1 MNAAT
6 DTTSLKR
13 VVGVGGLGFNV
24 VNLTIASGIFGL
36 PAILAGILGPQAILA
51 YFVCAVLFGLVGLCF
66 AEAGS
71 RVGSA
76 GGLYAYA
83 SVPFGPIVGGIAGTL
98 LWVATGAVA
107 DAAIVNLLVD
117 TLGAV
122 IPALAPTWVRVS
134 IMLGLFAVLAT
145 INIRGVRYGVRLSVT
160 LTIIK
165 IAPLVLLVIAGAFAI
180 DPSRLHWTA
189 MPSISSIGYA
199 SVSVF
204 YVFMGVETA
213 LSMSGEVLRPA
224 RTVPRAIL
232 MGLLIIVTLYVGLQ
246 LVAQG
251 TLGSALA
258 QSKAPLVEAATIVFG
273 SWGGVLLLSAI
284 ALSASGCLAADL
296 LSTPRVLYALAQQ
309 GQLPRQLGK
318 IHTRFGT
325 PAAAIGVYACVCAV
339 LALSGTFKQLLI
351 ISSSGTLIL
360 YAICCLGVLR
370 LRAHGIAME
379 GAAYQAPGGPFVPL
393 VATAIIL
400 WMLSTLSM
408 WELLAAVGLISVAGV
423 GYTARVRMSGLPPGA

>member
-6 DTTSLKR
+6 ESTSLKR

-213 LSMSGEVLRPA
+213 LSMSGEVLRPS

-251 TLGSALA
+251 TLGNALA

-309 GQLPRQLGK
+309 GQLPRQLGQ
-318 IHTRFGT
+318 IHTRYGT
-325 PAAAIGVYACVCAV
+325 PAAAIGIYACVCAV

-370 LRAHGIAME
+370 LRAQGTAME
-379 GAAYQAPGGPFVPL
+379 GTAYQAPGGPFVPL

-408 WELLAAVGLISVAGV
+408 WELLAAVGLIFVAAV
-423 GYTARVRMSGLPPGA
+423 GYTARVRMSRPSPGA

>member
-6 DTTSLKR
+6 DTSSLKR

-370 LRAHGIAME
+370 LRAQGIAME